1 MSTHAEG
8 RTGALVWQVTS
19 GKPATTRI
27 DGPKDIDEACRR
39 LTALRPAVLD
49 ALHEHGALYI
59 RGLPV
64 RGVDDFA
71 RVRDVLIPQSAGY
84 REKATPR
91 SDYGDGVFSS
101 TDLPPSQPIAMH
113 NENSYTLSFPG
124 LLLFGCLVAP
134 EFGGATPV
142 ADCRKVLNDLPP
154 RLVDRMRA
162 VGWQLKRSYSDIVST
177 DWRTAFS
184 AESEKDVERYCDDN
198 LIAYAWQQDGDLRTR
213 QLRPGVIRHPST
225 GAEVWFN
232 HLAFWNEWALDDRV
246 REALLDEFGPDG
258 LPFNSAF
265 GDGEPLTREDLRTIQ
280 AAYEAATVREQ
291 WEVGDLL
298 LVDNILAAHG
308 RDAFRGERKIVV
320 AMGNPVDI
328 DACRPSTRPAATSV

>member
-1 MSTHAEG
+1 MSTYAEG
-8 RTGALVWQVTS
+8 RTGAPVWQVTS
-19 GKPATTRI
+19 GRPATTRI
-27 DGPKDIDEACRR
+27 DGPKDIDEAC
-39 LTALRPAVLD
+39 
-49 ALHEHGALYI
+49 
-59 RGLPV
+59 
-64 RGVDDFA
+64 
-71 RVRDVLIPQSAGY
+71 
-84 REKATPR
+84 
-91 SDYGDGVFSS
+91 
-101 TDLPPSQPIAMH
+101 
-113 NENSYTLSFPG
+113 
-124 LLLFGCLVAP
+124 
-134 EFGGATPV
+134 
-142 ADCRKVLNDLPP
+142 
-154 RLVDRMRA
+154 
-162 VGWQLKRSYSDIVST
+162 
-177 DWRTAFS
+177 
-184 AESEKDVERYCDDN
+184 
-198 LIAYAWQQDGDLRTR
+198 LRTR

-280 AAYEAATVREQ
+280 AAYEAATVREHATVREQ